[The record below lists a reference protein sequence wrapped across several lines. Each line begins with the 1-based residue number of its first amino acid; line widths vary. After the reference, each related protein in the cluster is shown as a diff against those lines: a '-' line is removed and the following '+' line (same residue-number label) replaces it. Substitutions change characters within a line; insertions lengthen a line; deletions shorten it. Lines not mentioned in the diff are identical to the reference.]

1 MNMAKIVNLVNVKK
15 SYGNTPVLTSIDFS
29 IEKGQLVVLLGP
41 SGSGK
46 TTLLNIIAG
55 IDSADNGEVR
65 ISNHEL
71 TKMNDLELTEYRRDI
86 VGYVFQFYN
95 LLPNLTVLENAA
107 LGLELKGE
115 DIAPAKVILEKIGLG
130 DKSERFPAQLSG
142 GEQQRVAIARALI
155 TNPKLILADEPTGAL
170 DPITSREV
178 LKLFKQ
184 LHEESEVA
192 FLLVTHNHEV
202 ASFCERSLELREGR
216 FIAQHGTDVDIGD
229 LSDSRKLIIDDTG
242 TVTLPPDLLLNLG
255 GPGRFEISDMNRD
268 ILHLER
274 VEDEKI
280 LVSTGKERMVL
291 SPSCPACKYDYS
303 DSEVQLCP
311 DCGSSRP
318 MVNSSA

>member
-1 MNMAKIVNLVNVKK
+1 M
-15 SYGNTPVLTSIDFS
+15 
-29 IEKGQLVVLLGP
+29 
-41 SGSGK
+41 
-46 TTLLNIIAG
+46 
-55 IDSADNGEVR
+55 
-65 ISNHEL
+65 
-71 TKMNDLELTEYRRDI
+71 
-86 VGYVFQFYN
+86 
-95 LLPNLTVLENAA
+95 
-107 LGLELKGE
+107 
-115 DIAPAKVILEKIGLG
+115 
-130 DKSERFPAQLSG
+130 PAQLSG

-229 LSDSRKLIIDDTG
+229 LSDSRKLIIDDSG

-274 VEDEKI
+274 VQDDKI
-280 LVSTGKERMVL
+280 FVSSGKQRMVL

-303 DSEVQLCP
+303 DSDVQLCP
-311 DCGSSRP
+311 NCGSSRP